1 MAQQSLFGTS
11 MRCFGAAADPVP
23 GKASGRLT
31 GNPGWYNKR
40 FEPSRGQ
47 DGNFV
52 DYNASF
58 RGASGFEP
66 RQT

>member
-1 MAQQSLFGTS
+1 

-40 FEPSRGQ
+40 FEPSRSA
-47 DGNFV
+47 DANFV
-52 DYNASF
+52 DYQASF
-58 RGASGFEP
+58 RGAGGFEP
-66 RQT
+66 R